1 MRRGART
8 RVEEEEGY
16 GMNWDDL
23 RYVLALSKTGTLA
36 KAAKQLR
43 VNHSTVGRH
52 VESAET
58 TLGVR
63 LFART
68 KAGYVLTADGERVVK
83 DLAQVESAVHRL
95 ERGAEAQR
103 SAVEGTVRITTSET
117 LGCTYIAPLL
127 TGLRELY
134 PRLAVD
140 LVTTGKVLDLSR
152 READIAV
159 RLVRSQHESLVVRRA
174 ALVAYGLY
182 ASASFLTR
190 NPVAGPE
197 DIARHPLLTCVAGP
211 KVVDA
216 TWLASHAG
224 DATPALI
231 CDLTMAL
238 LEAAKAGAG
247 IAVLPRYL
255 GDAEASLR
263 RIAMPDEPTEP
274 VWVTVHRDLRETARV
289 RAVLDYLAS
298 CFERD
303 RTRLN
308 PLEAR

>member
-1 MRRGART
+1 
-8 RVEEEEGY
+8 
-16 GMNWDDL
+16 MNWDDL

-36 KAAKQLR
+36 KAASRLR

-52 VESAET
+52 VESAESA
-58 TLGVR
+58 LGVR

-68 KAGYVLTADGERVVK
+68 KAGYVLTAEGERIVQ
-83 DLAQVESAVHRL
+83 DLAQVEAAVYRL

-103 SAVEGTVRITTSET
+103 SAVDGMVRVTTSET

-127 TGLRELY
+127 AGLRELH
-134 PRLAVD
+134 PRLSVD

-182 ASASFLTR
+182 ASTGYLDQH
-190 NPVAGPE
+190 PVGGPE
-197 DIARHPLLTCVAGP
+197 DIPRHPLLTCVAGP

-216 TWLASHAG
+216 TWFASHAG
-224 DATPALI
+224 DTPPALI

-238 LEAAKAGAG
+238 IEAAKAGAG
-247 IAVLPRYL
+247 VAVLPRYL
-255 GDAEASLR
+255 GDAEPSLR
-263 RIAMPDEPTEP
+263 RIPMPDEPTEP
-274 VWVTVHRDLRETARV
+274 VWVTVHRDLRENVRV
-289 RAVLDYLAS
+289 RAVLDYLAE
-298 CFERD
+298 CFARD
-303 RTRLN
+303 RARLN
-308 PLEAR
+308 PLEGG